1 MRSPDV
7 DDLLSQRSHPLAAA
21 IAVIRSEL
29 LAVPDVIEDVKWNAP
44 NYALADDFATLQLRR
59 DDVVQVILH
68 TGAKVK
74 PDHPEIVL
82 DPVPSF
88 ARRAGRNRFVLSFFA
103 ATLSDDD
110 IADLSGA
117 VRSWTTQLV

>member
-29 LAVPDVIEDVKWNAP
+29 FAVPDVVEDVKWNAP

-88 ARRAGRNRFVLSFFA
+88 AKRAGRNRFVLSFSA
-103 ATLSDDD
+103 VTLSDDD
-110 IADLSGA
+110 IAEFSRA
-117 VRSWTTQLV
+117 VRSWTAQLV